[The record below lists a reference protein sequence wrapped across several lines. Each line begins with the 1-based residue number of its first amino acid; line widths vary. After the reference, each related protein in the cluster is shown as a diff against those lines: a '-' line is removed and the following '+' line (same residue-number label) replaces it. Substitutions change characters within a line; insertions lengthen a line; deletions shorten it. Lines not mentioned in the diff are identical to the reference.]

1 MPNEAEVF
9 GLPKVLI
16 NFRTKSTTAIAR
28 SARGIVVMILK
39 NEEANK
45 SNFFKINDST
55 DIPDTG
61 LTPENVDLIKKALL
75 GSPLRVLVYTLPKD
89 GTDVGGAD
97 SLLNQDDILRDIAH
111 VKWNY
116 ICHPT
121 GTAQEQE
128 DLATWVKTQRNI
140 KRKTFKAIVAN
151 VKTADDKGV
160 INLTTDKI
168 RVENPAYEDALTAA
182 GGDASKVPSSIPQFT
197 LYTAVQ
203 YTARIAG
210 ILAGLPLDRSATYY
224 ELAEVV
230 DCETYD
236 DIDAHIN
243 NGELCL
249 FDELDGNGVKI
260 ARMQLAAHLYDG
272 CRTGLPLY

>member
-45 SNFFKINDST
+45 SNFFKVNDST

-121 GTAQEQE
+121 GTAQ
-128 DLATWVKTQRNI
+128 
-140 KRKTFKAIVAN
+140 
-151 VKTADDKGV
+151 
-160 INLTTDKI
+160 
-168 RVENPAYEDALTAA
+168 AA
-182 GGDASKVPSSIPQFT
+182 
-197 LYTAVQ
+197 
-203 YTARIAG
+203 
-210 ILAGLPLDRSATYY
+210 
-224 ELAEVV
+224 EHVV
-230 DCETYD
+230 
-236 DIDAHIN
+236 
-243 NGELCL
+243 
-249 FDELDGNGVKI
+249 
-260 ARMQLAAHLYDG
+260 
-272 CRTGLPLY
+272 